1 MHPLALALL
10 IMAPAHDHG
19 SPDAHGGHPAGQHG
33 NPEDFEQ
40 YLAHMEEPD
49 RVRWQKPD
57 EVLAVLKLDA
67 TKVVCDIG
75 AGPGYFALR
84 AARKA
89 SWVWAVDV
97 EARMIDALKI
107 RIEKA
112 GARNVSPVLGLPGD
126 PLLPRGSCDVIL
138 IVDTYHHFPDGPTYL
153 KSLAGLLKPG
163 GRLVN
168 IDFKKEETPMGPPV
182 ELRVSRDAFVADA
195 AKAGLSVA
203 EEPAFLPYQ
212 YFLVLRPR

>member
-1 MHPLALALL
+1 MHLLALALL
-10 IMAPAHDHG
+10 LMAPPHDHG
-19 SPDAHGGHPAGQHG
+19 PPDAGHHGGQHG
-33 NPEDFEQ
+33 NPDDLDG
-40 YLAHMEEPD
+40 YIARMEEPD
-49 RVRWQKPD
+49 RAQWQKPD
-57 EVLAVLKLDA
+57 EVLAVLKLDG

-84 AARKA
+84 AAKKV

-97 EARMIDALKI
+97 EAKMIDALKV

-112 GARNVSPVLGLPGD
+112 GAKNVSPVLGLSGD
-126 PLLPRGSCDVIL
+126 PLLPKASCDVIL
-138 IVDTYHHFPDGPTYL
+138 VVDTYHHFPDGVSYL
-153 KSLAGLLKPG
+153 RLLAGLLKPG

-182 ELRVSRDAFVADA
+182 EHRVSRDAFVADA
-195 AKAGLSVA
+195 ARAGLSVA

-212 YFLVLRPR
+212 YFLVLRPK